1 MGVSSNLSI
10 KYMLKIV
17 LIVGVL
23 LFNLV
28 GVQAHEKEMDSLDNL
43 VKKFEAN
50 PADPQTTIQLLREL
64 KNQGKP
70 NRDVVNRYFQTQK
83 EADYLKDY
91 NWSIIR
97 DYVDDVNAPQIKY
110 LFNNQSKFMQNF
122 SKDDVFQKL
131 DNVFVG
137 HLEQYYNSNKIE
149 YNKYLDFLKSSGY
162 EHYDVVADYFY
173 IKQLRAERKSED
185 YFYKARKLFRYFPEN
200 RKMIKE
206 ITDGALE
213 IMNDVSRL
221 KVIQLWAGKT
231 VESKKDFDALYNYA
245 LISNKCG
252 FEDVAKRYAKI
263 ATSLAE
269 ESSKQTMMEKAKIGR
284 ASCRER
290 V

>member
-1 MGVSSNLSI
+1 
-10 KYMLKIV
+10 MLKIV

-50 PADPQTTIQLLREL
+50 PADPKTTIQLLREL

-83 EADYLKDY
+83 EVDYLKDY

-213 IMNDVSRL
+213 IMNDVSCL

-269 ESSKQTMMEKAKIGR
+269 ESSNQTMMEKAKKLLQL
-284 ASCRER
+284 
-290 V
+290 VN

>member
-1 MGVSSNLSI
+1 
-10 KYMLKIV
+10 MLKIV

-50 PADPQTTIQLLREL
+50 PADPKTTIQLLREL

-83 EADYLKDY
+83 EVDYLKDY

-110 LFNNQSKFMQNF
+110 LFKNQSKFMQNF

-269 ESSKQTMMEKAKIGR
+269 ESSNQTMMERAKKLLQL
-284 ASCRER
+284 
-290 V
+290 VN

>member
-1 MGVSSNLSI
+1 
-10 KYMLKIV
+10 MLKIV

-43 VKKFEAN
+43 VKRFEAN

-269 ESSKQTMMEKAKIGR
+269 ESSNQTMMEKAKKLLQL
-284 ASCRER
+284 
-290 V
+290 VN

>member
-1 MGVSSNLSI
+1 
-10 KYMLKIV
+10 MLKIV

-28 GVQAHEKEMDSLDNL
+28 GVQAREKEMDTLDNL

-50 PADPQTTIQLLREL
+50 PADPKTTIQLLREL

-70 NRDVVNRYFQTQK
+70 NRDVVNRYFQTQN
-83 EADYLKDY
+83 ETDYLKDY

-137 HLEQYYNSNKIE
+137 HLEQYYNSNMIE

-252 FEDVAKRYAKI
+252 FGDVAKRYAKI
-263 ATSLAE
+263 ATTLAE
-269 ESSKQTMMEKAKIGR
+269 QSSNQTMMEKAKKLLQM
-284 ASCRER
+284 
-290 V
+290 VN

>member
-1 MGVSSNLSI
+1 
-10 KYMLKIV
+10 MLKIV

-28 GVQAHEKEMDSLDNL
+28 GVEAHEKEMDSLDNL

-269 ESSKQTMMEKAKIGR
+269 ESSNQTMMEKAKKLLQL
-284 ASCRER
+284 
-290 V
+290 VN

>member
-1 MGVSSNLSI
+1 
-10 KYMLKIV
+10 MLKLV

-28 GVQAHEKEMDSLDNL
+28 GVQAHEKEMGTLDNL

-110 LFNNQSKFMQNF
+110 LFKNQSKFMQNF

-269 ESSKQTMMEKAKIGR
+269 ESSNQTMMERAKKLLQL
-284 ASCRER
+284 
-290 V
+290 VN

>member
-1 MGVSSNLSI
+1 
-10 KYMLKIV
+10 MLKIV

-50 PADPQTTIQLLREL
+50 PADPQTTIQLQREL

-269 ESSKQTMMEKAKIGR
+269 ESSNQTMMEKAKKLLQL
-284 ASCRER
+284 
-290 V
+290 VN

>member
-1 MGVSSNLSI
+1 
-10 KYMLKIV
+10 MLKIV

-50 PADPQTTIQLLREL
+50 PADPKTTIQLLREL

-83 EADYLKDY
+83 EVDYLKDY

-206 ITDGALE
+206 ITDGALV

-269 ESSKQTMMEKAKIGR
+269 ESSNQTMMEKAKKLLQL
-284 ASCRER
+284 
-290 V
+290 VN

>member
-1 MGVSSNLSI
+1 MF
-10 KYMLKIV
+10 KIL

-269 ESSKQTMMEKAKIGR
+269 ESSNQTMMEKAKKLLQL
-284 ASCRER
+284 
-290 V
+290 VN

>member
-1 MGVSSNLSI
+1 
-10 KYMLKIV
+10 MLKIV

-50 PADPQTTIQLLREL
+50 PEDPQTTIQLLREL

-269 ESSKQTMMEKAKIGR
+269 ESSNQTMMEKAKKLLQL
-284 ASCRER
+284 
-290 V
+290 VN

>member
-1 MGVSSNLSI
+1 
-10 KYMLKIV
+10 MLKIV

-50 PADPQTTIQLLREL
+50 PADPKTTIQLLREL

-83 EADYLKDY
+83 EVDYLKDY

-137 HLEQYYNSNKIE
+137 HLEQYYNSNKME

-269 ESSKQTMMEKAKIGR
+269 ESSNQTMMEKAKKLLQL
-284 ASCRER
+284 
-290 V
+290 VN

>member
-1 MGVSSNLSI
+1 
-10 KYMLKIV
+10 MLKIV

-173 IKQLRAERKSED
+173 IKQLRAERRSED

-221 KVIQLWAGKT
+221 KVIQVWAGKT

-269 ESSKQTMMEKAKIGR
+269 ESSNQTMMEKAKKLLQL
-284 ASCRER
+284 
-290 V
+290 VN

>member
-1 MGVSSNLSI
+1 
-10 KYMLKIV
+10 MLKIV

-50 PADPQTTIQLLREL
+50 PADPKTTIQLLREL

-83 EADYLKDY
+83 EVDYLKDY

-110 LFNNQSKFMQNF
+110 LFKNQSKFMQNF

-269 ESSKQTMMEKAKIGR
+269 ESSNQTMMEKAKKLLQL
-284 ASCRER
+284 
-290 V
+290 VN

>member
-1 MGVSSNLSI
+1 
-10 KYMLKIV
+10 MLKIV

-28 GVQAHEKEMDSLDNL
+28 GVQAHEKEMGTLDNL

-70 NRDVVNRYFQTQK
+70 NRDVVNRSFQTQK

-110 LFNNQSKFMQNF
+110 LFKNQSKFMQNF

-269 ESSKQTMMEKAKIGR
+269 ESSNQTMMERAKKLLQL
-284 ASCRER
+284 
-290 V
+290 VN

>member
-1 MGVSSNLSI
+1 
-10 KYMLKIV
+10 MLKIV

-50 PADPQTTIQLLREL
+50 PADPKTTIQLLREL

-97 DYVDDVNAPQIKY
+97 DYVDDVNAPQIRY

-149 YNKYLDFLKSSGY
+149 YNKYLDFLKSTGY

-269 ESSKQTMMEKAKIGR
+269 ESSNQTMMEKAKKLLQL
-284 ASCRER
+284 
-290 V
+290 VN

>member
-1 MGVSSNLSI
+1 
-10 KYMLKIV
+10 MLKIL

-83 EADYLKDY
+83 EVDYLKDY

-269 ESSKQTMMEKAKIGR
+269 ESSNQTMMEKAKKLLQL
-284 ASCRER
+284 
-290 V
+290 VN

>member
-1 MGVSSNLSI
+1 
-10 KYMLKIV
+10 MLKIV

-28 GVQAHEKEMDSLDNL
+28 GVQAHEKEIGTLDNL

-110 LFNNQSKFMQNF
+110 LFKNQSKFMQNF

-269 ESSKQTMMEKAKIGR
+269 ESSNQTMMERAKKLLQL
-284 ASCRER
+284 
-290 V
+290 VN

>member
-1 MGVSSNLSI
+1 
-10 KYMLKIV
+10 MLKIV

-97 DYVDDVNAPQIKY
+97 DYVDDVNAHQIKY

-269 ESSKQTMMEKAKIGR
+269 ESSNQTMMEKAKKLLQL
-284 ASCRER
+284 
-290 V
+290 VN

>member
-1 MGVSSNLSI
+1 
-10 KYMLKIV
+10 MLKIV

-28 GVQAHEKEMDSLDNL
+28 GVQAHEKEMGTLDNL

-50 PADPQTTIQLLREL
+50 PAAPQTTIQLLREL

-110 LFNNQSKFMQNF
+110 LFKNQSKFMQNF

-269 ESSKQTMMEKAKIGR
+269 ESSNQTMMERAKKLLQL
-284 ASCRER
+284 
-290 V
+290 VN

>member
-1 MGVSSNLSI
+1 
-10 KYMLKIV
+10 MLKIV

-70 NRDVVNRYFQTQK
+70 NRDVVSRYFQTQK
-83 EADYLKDY
+83 ETDYLKDY

-110 LFNNQSKFMQNF
+110 LFNNQSKFMQNY

-137 HLEQYYNSNKIE
+137 HLEQYYANNKME

-269 ESSKQTMMEKAKIGR
+269 ESSNQTMMEKAKKLLQL
-284 ASCRER
+284 
-290 V
+290 VN

>member
-1 MGVSSNLSI
+1 
-10 KYMLKIV
+10 MLKIV

-50 PADPQTTIQLLREL
+50 PADPKTTIQLLREL

-83 EADYLKDY
+83 EVDYLKDY

-200 RKMIKE
+200 RKIIKE

-269 ESSKQTMMEKAKIGR
+269 ESSNQTMMEKAKKLLQL
-284 ASCRER
+284 
-290 V
+290 VN

>member
-1 MGVSSNLSI
+1 
-10 KYMLKIV
+10 MLKIV

-50 PADPQTTIQLLREL
+50 PADPKTTIQLLREL

-131 DNVFVG
+131 DHVFVG

-269 ESSKQTMMEKAKIGR
+269 ESSNQTMMEKAKKLLQL
-284 ASCRER
+284 
-290 V
+290 VN

>member
-1 MGVSSNLSI
+1 
-10 KYMLKIV
+10 MLKIV

-200 RKMIKE
+200 RKLIKE

-269 ESSKQTMMEKAKIGR
+269 ESSNQTMMEKAKKLLQL
-284 ASCRER
+284 
-290 V
+290 VN

>member
-1 MGVSSNLSI
+1 
-10 KYMLKIV
+10 MLKIV

-50 PADPQTTIQLLREL
+50 PADPKTTIQLLREL

-83 EADYLKDY
+83 EVDYLKDY

-221 KVIQLWAGKT
+221 KVIQLWACKT

-269 ESSKQTMMEKAKIGR
+269 ESSNQTMMEKAKKLLQL
-284 ASCRER
+284 
-290 V
+290 VN

>member
-1 MGVSSNLSI
+1 
-10 KYMLKIV
+10 MLKIV

-43 VKKFEAN
+43 VEKFEAN
-50 PADPQTTIQLLREL
+50 PADPKTTIQLLREL

-83 EADYLKDY
+83 EVDYLKDY

-269 ESSKQTMMEKAKIGR
+269 ESSNQTMMEKAKKLLQL
-284 ASCRER
+284 
-290 V
+290 VN

>member
-1 MGVSSNLSI
+1 
-10 KYMLKIV
+10 MLKIV

-28 GVQAHEKEMDSLDNL
+28 GVQAHEKEMGTLDNL

-91 NWSIIR
+91 NWSIIW

-110 LFNNQSKFMQNF
+110 LFKNQSKFMQNF

-269 ESSKQTMMEKAKIGR
+269 ESSNQTMMERAKKLLQL
-284 ASCRER
+284 
-290 V
+290 VN

>member
-1 MGVSSNLSI
+1 
-10 KYMLKIV
+10 MLKIV

-83 EADYLKDY
+83 EVDYLKDY

-269 ESSKQTMMEKAKIGR
+269 ESSNQTMMEKANKLLQL
-284 ASCRER
+284 
-290 V
+290 VN

>member
-1 MGVSSNLSI
+1 
-10 KYMLKIV
+10 MLKIV

-185 YFYKARKLFRYFPEN
+185 YFFKARKLFRYFPEN

-269 ESSKQTMMEKAKIGR
+269 ESSNQTMMEKAKKLLQL
-284 ASCRER
+284 
-290 V
+290 VN

>member
-1 MGVSSNLSI
+1 
-10 KYMLKIV
+10 MLKIV

-213 IMNDVSRL
+213 IMNEVSRL

-269 ESSKQTMMEKAKIGR
+269 ESSNQTMMEKAKKLLQL
-284 ASCRER
+284 
-290 V
+290 VN

>member
-1 MGVSSNLSI
+1 
-10 KYMLKIV
+10 MLKFV

-23 LFNLV
+23 LFNFF
-28 GVQAHEKEMDSLDNL
+28 GVQAREKEMDAVLDNL

-50 PADPQTTIQLLREL
+50 PADPKTTIQLLKEL

-83 EADYLKDY
+83 ETDYLKDY

-110 LFNNQSKFMQNF
+110 VFNNPSKFMQNF

-137 HLEQYYNSNKIE
+137 YLEQYYNNNKIE
-149 YNKYLDFLKSSGY
+149 YNKYLDFLKNSGY

-269 ESSKQTMMEKAKIGR
+269 ESSNQTMMEKAKKLLQL
-284 ASCRER
+284 
-290 V
+290 VN

>member
-1 MGVSSNLSI
+1 
-10 KYMLKIV
+10 MLKIV

-28 GVQAHEKEMDSLDNL
+28 GVQALEKEMGTLDNL

-110 LFNNQSKFMQNF
+110 LFKNQSKFMQNF

-269 ESSKQTMMEKAKIGR
+269 ESSNQTMMERAKKLLQL
-284 ASCRER
+284 
-290 V
+290 VN

>member
-1 MGVSSNLSI
+1 
-10 KYMLKIV
+10 MLKIV

-28 GVQAHEKEMDSLDNL
+28 GVQASEKEMDSLDNL

-50 PADPQTTIQLLREL
+50 PADPQTALQLLKEM

-70 NRDVVNRYFQTQK
+70 SADVVNVVNRYFQTQK
-83 EADYLKDY
+83 EVDYLKEY

-97 DYVDDVNAPQIKY
+97 DYVEDVNAPQFKY
-110 LFNNQSKFMQNF
+110 LYNNQSKFIQSF

-131 DNVFVG
+131 DNTFVG
-137 HLEQYYNSNKIE
+137 YLEKYYGSNKTE
-149 YNKYLDFLKSSGY
+149 YDKCLHFLKTSGY
-162 EHYDVVADYFY
+162 EHYDVVSDYFY
-173 IKQLRAERKSED
+173 IKQLRVERKSED

-213 IMNDVSRL
+213 IMSDVSRL

-231 VESKKDFDALYNYA
+231 VESKKDFDAIYNYA
-245 LISNKCG
+245 LISGKCG
-252 FEDVAKRYAKI
+252 FGDVAKRYARL

-269 ESSKQTMMEKAKIGR
+269 QSSNQLLMEKAKKLLLM
-284 ASCRER
+284 
-290 V
+290 VN

>member
-1 MGVSSNLSI
+1 
-10 KYMLKIV
+10 MLKIV

-263 ATSLAE
+263 ATYLAE
-269 ESSKQTMMEKAKIGR
+269 ESSNQTMMEKAKKLLQL
-284 ASCRER
+284 
-290 V
+290 VN

>member
-1 MGVSSNLSI
+1 
-10 KYMLKIV
+10 MLKIV

-43 VKKFEAN
+43 VKKFKAN

-269 ESSKQTMMEKAKIGR
+269 ESSNQTMMEKAKKLLQL
-284 ASCRER
+284 
-290 V
+290 VN

>member
-1 MGVSSNLSI
+1 
-10 KYMLKIV
+10 MLKIV

-28 GVQAHEKEMDSLDNL
+28 GVQAHEKEMDTLDNL

-269 ESSKQTMMEKAKIGR
+269 EFSNQTMMEKAKKLLQL
-284 ASCRER
+284 
-290 V
+290 VN

>member
-1 MGVSSNLSI
+1 
-10 KYMLKIV
+10 MLKIV

-28 GVQAHEKEMDSLDNL
+28 GVQAHEKEMDALDNL

-50 PADPQTTIQLLREL
+50 PADPKTTIQLLREL

-83 EADYLKDY
+83 EVDYLKDY

-269 ESSKQTMMEKAKIGR
+269 ESSNQTMMEKAKKLLQL
-284 ASCRER
+284 
-290 V
+290 VN

>member
-1 MGVSSNLSI
+1 
-10 KYMLKIV
+10 MLKIV

-28 GVQAHEKEMDSLDNL
+28 GVQAHEKEMGTLDNL

-110 LFNNQSKFMQNF
+110 LFKNQSKFMQNF

-162 EHYDVVADYFY
+162 EHYDEVAAYFY

-269 ESSKQTMMEKAKIGR
+269 ESSNQTMMERAKKLLQL
-284 ASCRER
+284 
-290 V
+290 VN

>member
-1 MGVSSNLSI
+1 
-10 KYMLKIV
+10 MLKIV

-83 EADYLKDY
+83 EVDYLKDS

-231 VESKKDFDALYNYA
+231 VESKKDFDALYNYV

-252 FEDVAKRYAKI
+252 FGDVAKKYAQI
-263 ATSLAE
+263 ATSVAE
-269 ESSKQTMMEKAKIGR
+269 QSSNQMLLEKAKKLNQLIN
-284 ASCRER
+284 
-290 V
+290 

>member
-1 MGVSSNLSI
+1 
-10 KYMLKIV
+10 MLKIV

-137 HLEQYYNSNKIE
+137 HLKQYYNSNKIE

-185 YFYKARKLFRYFPEN
+185 YFYKARKLFRYFTEN
-200 RKMIKE
+200 RKKIKE

-213 IMNDVSRL
+213 MMNDVSRL

-269 ESSKQTMMEKAKIGR
+269 ESSNQTMMEKAKKLLQL
-284 ASCRER
+284 
-290 V
+290 VN

>member
-1 MGVSSNLSI
+1 
-10 KYMLKIV
+10 MLKIV

-50 PADPQTTIQLLREL
+50 PADPKTTIQLLREL

-83 EADYLKDY
+83 EVDYLKDY

-162 EHYDVVADYFY
+162 EHCDVVADYFY

-221 KVIQLWAGKT
+221 KVIQLWACKT

-269 ESSKQTMMEKAKIGR
+269 ESSNQTMMEKAKKLLQL
-284 ASCRER
+284 
-290 V
+290 VN